1 MMQGTDS
8 KFSEGNGGANTPTP
22 PKGPTGTT
30 EPAETEVA
38 TTVTEGPTV
47 VEGVNAVTDA
57 VWALL
62 AATALS
68 SARRQKGRRA
78 AEEGQRRRD

>member
-1 MMQGTDS
+1 MMQGTNS
-8 KFSEGNGGANTPTP
+8 KDSEGNGGVNTPTP
-22 PKGPTGTT
+22 PEGPTGTT
-30 EPAETEVA
+30 EPAEAEVA

-47 VEGVNAVTDA
+47 VEELNAVTDA

-78 AEEGQRRRD
+78 AEEARRRRD